1 MSFDG
6 KQLEALVS
14 FVEKTLVP
22 QGFEVKTNTRV
33 FNDEG
38 IQVAEFDVEV
48 RGKVGTTNIAWLIE
62 CRDRPSQ
69 GAAPASWVEQLVG
82 RRSRFRFNKVTAV
95 STTGFAAGAVEFAK
109 SEGIELREV
118 ASLTP
123 EDFSDWLL
131 IRDFTS
137 ITRRTNLHHATIL
150 IDPEE
155 SPERREELAR
165 VISEHTDDM
174 PLLRS
179 TSTGEKSPV
188 KNAFLCAVQEV
199 GNLFDDI
206 EPNGEGKKVK
216 LQVNYENEN
225 DHFVVDTELGEI
237 RIKSIVFYGE
247 LSIEQ
252 RSLPLTVT
260 SEYRQNDGGEVISK
274 VAGFESQE
282 IFGHKFSL
290 ELHKLEETGET
301 HVILRKVK

>member
-1 MSFDG
+1 MSSDG

-22 QGFEVKTNTRV
+22 KGFEVQTNTKV

-38 IQVAEFDVEV
+38 IPVAEFDVEV

-69 GAAPASWVEQLVG
+69 GAAPASWIEQLVG
-82 RRSRFRFNKVTAV
+82 RRARFGFNKVTAV
-95 STTGFAAGAVEFAK
+95 STTGFAVGAIEFAN

-118 ASLTP
+118 TSLSP
-123 EDFSDWLL
+123 ENFSNWLL
-131 IRDFTS
+131 MRDFTS
-137 ITRRTNLHHATIL
+137 ITRRANLHKATIL

-155 SPERREELAR
+155 SPERRKELAR
-165 VISEHTDDM
+165 IISENTEDI

-179 TSTGEKSPV
+179 SITGDRSPV
-188 KNAFLCAVQEV
+188 KNAFLGAVQKV
-199 GNLFDDI
+199 GDLFDDI
-206 EPNGEGKKVK
+206 EPNGKAKMIQLEVR
-216 LQVNYENEN
+216 YENEN
-225 DHFVVDTELGEI
+225 DHFLVDTELGEI
-237 RIKSIVFYGE
+237 RIKSIIFYGE
-247 LSIEQ
+247 LSTEQ
-252 RSLPLTVT
+252 RSLPLTIT
-260 SEYRQNDGGEVISK
+260 SEYRQTDGGEVISQ

-282 IFGHKFSL
+282 IFGHELSL